1 MSVSRRVTAVQRDAL
16 GAAAEILSL
25 CMHAG
30 GRVTPSERPWLASY
44 PEHVAPDIVLH
55 SQDNIVALMMAA
67 CTRYASRTAYRSMG
81 HELTYHRLEQH
92 SRAFAAWLQSQ
103 GTEPGTRVALML
115 PNVLQYPIALF
126 GALRAG
132 CVVVNCNPL
141 YTPRELEFQL
151 NDAGAQVLVVLENFA
166 HTVAQVQVPSLK
178 RIVLA
183 SVGELL
189 GAKGVLVNFVLH
201 HVQHAVAVTDLP
213 GAVKFKQTLHQGEDL
228 TLDPPPLC
236 ADTLAFLQYT
246 GGTTGRSKGAMLTH
260 GNLVANLTQV
270 DQWMEGVV
278 VPGQEIIVTALPL
291 YHVFAL
297 TANCL
302 TFLHQGA
309 TNLLIINPRDLNALV
324 KDMGS
329 LRFTVLTGVNTL
341 FNALLNHPDFARLDF
356 SGLKIT
362 LGGGMAVQREVAQ
375 RWQSVT
381 GCTLTQA
388 YGLTE
393 TSPAATINP
402 LSLNQFNGSI
412 GLPLPSTIVSIR
424 DDAGQLL
431 PQEQAGEICVQGP
444 QVMSGYWNQPEETAA
459 VFYPDGALRTG
470 DIGRMDAQGFVYVM
484 DRKKDM
490 IKVSGFNVYPNEVE
504 EILSRHSGILE
515 AAAIGVP
522 DEHSGEAIKVFVVR
536 KDPQLTEA
544 QLLAFCHQHLTGYK
558 VPRHVEFRD
567 ELPHSN
573 VGKILRRAL
582 KE

>member
-1 MSVSRRVTAVQRDAL
+1 MTS
-16 GAAAEILSL
+16 
-25 CMHAG
+25 
-30 GRVTPSERPWLASY
+30 PERPWLAHY
-44 PEHVAPDIVLH
+44 PAHVDPDVELRPQDSIV
-55 SQDNIVALMMAA
+55 SLMMAA
-67 CTRYASRTAYRSMG
+67 CARYASRAAYVSMD
-81 HELTYHRLEQH
+81 HALTYQMLERH
-92 SRAFAAWLQSQ
+92 SHAFAVWLQAQ
-103 GTEPGTRVALML
+103 DIRPGQRVALML

-151 NDAGAQVLVVLENFA
+151 KDAGARVLVVLENFA
-166 HTVAQVQVPSLK
+166 HTVAQVHVPSLE

-183 SVGELL
+183 AAGDLL
-189 GAKGVLVNFVLH
+189 GTTGMLVNFTLR
-201 HVQHAVAVTDLP
+201 HVTHAASTTDLP
-213 GAVKFKQTLHQGEDL
+213 GAVPFKEVLQRG
-228 TLDPPPLC
+228 
-236 ADTLAFLQYT
+236 ADGILITPSVTAQTLAFLQYT

-270 DQWMEGVV
+270 DQWMQGVV
-278 VPGQEIIVTALPL
+278 NPGREIIVTALPL

-309 TNLLIINPRDLNALV
+309 TNLLIINPRDLNAMV
-324 KDMGS
+324 KAMGT
-329 LRFTVLTGVNTL
+329 LRFSVLTGVNTL
-341 FNALLNHPDFARLDF
+341 FNGLLNHPGFAKLDF
-356 SGLKIT
+356 SSLKIT
-362 LGGGMAVQREVAQ
+362 LGGGMAVQREVAE
-375 RWQSVT
+375 RWQRVT
-381 GCTLTQA
+381 GCPLTQA

-402 LSLNQFNGSI
+402 LSLKQFNGSI
-412 GLPLPSTIVSIR
+412 GLPLPSTVLSIR
-424 DDAGQLL
+424 DDNGQIL
-431 PQEQAGEICVQGP
+431 PLEQVGEICVQGP
-444 QVMSGYWNQPEETAA
+444 QVMSGYWNQPEETSA

-470 DIGRMDAQGFVYVM
+470 DIGRMDAQGFVYLM

-490 IKVSGFNVYPNEVE
+490 IKVSGFNVYPNEIE
-504 EILSRHSGILE
+504 EVLSRHPGILE

-522 DEHSGEAIKVFVVR
+522 DDHSGEALKVFVVR
-536 KDPQLTEA
+536 KDPQLSAA
-544 QLLAFCHQHLTGYK
+544 QLLAFCQQHLTGYK